1 MNENDDLLG
10 FLVEGLIAPQRDL
23 VTRAFYLR
31 VQGDPNSGPVN
42 DAVLLT
48 AFSRRVALVPRELK
62 EANVEFSKL
71 LAGGREMEARIRERV
86 ELSNAGVVADF
97 KDETRRANSALRET
111 FRYAKDAEES
121 AKETIMES
129 RAILVEMRMLANDLT
144 RLRQDLKI
152 RDDSHEKIVESVQN
166 IEAACQGTHD
176 TVQHLTKECRAN
188 WTTVGFFFGILMTDI
203 AFHFP
208 WWEGLLMLL
217 ATIGLIQWLSRQSWD
232 FVRRWIENW
241 KSSCAKSKPAG

>member
-86 ELSNAGVVADF
+86 ELSNAGVVASF
-97 KDETRRANSALRET
+97 KDEATRAASYLRASSQNN
-111 FRYAKDAEES
+111 EE
-121 AKETIMES
+121 
-129 RAILVEMRMLANDLT
+129 
-144 RLRQDLKI
+144 
-152 RDDSHEKIVESVQN
+152 IV
-166 IEAACQGTHD
+166 A
-176 TVQHLTKECRAN
+176 
-188 WTTVGFFFGILMTDI
+188 
-203 AFHFP
+203 
-208 WWEGLLMLL
+208 
-217 ATIGLIQWLSRQSWD
+217 
-232 FVRRWIENW
+232 
-241 KSSCAKSKPAG
+241 

>member
-86 ELSNAGVVADF
+86 ELSNAGVIADF
-97 KDETRRANSALRET
+97 KDETRRAQEAWRET
-111 FRYAKDAEES
+111 FRHAKEAGECAKDTT
-121 AKETIMES
+121 KES

-166 IEAACQGTHD
+166 IETACQGTHD

-188 WTTVGFFFGILMTDI
+188 WTTIGFLLGLVLT
-203 AFHFP
+203 AVTFHLP
-208 WWEGLLMLL
+208 WKEGLLIL
-217 ATIGLIQWLSRQSWD
+217 AASIGLIQWLSRQSWD

-241 KSSCAKSKPAG
+241 KSSSVKSKPIG